1 MTFSLT
7 DTVRDALTSG
17 GIVNGAASALGISAA
32 SASKAMGAAGSVMLA
47 GLANKARDPL
57 ALGEFFNMVQ
67 DPALSSATLDDP
79 ARLLSGAP
87 EATRARELGSRFTSS
102 LFGGRTDDVVA
113 GLARH
118 SGVGT
123 TAAASLMGL
132 AAPLV
137 LRAVGGLVRGSGLTV
152 GSLGQALLGNQ
163 SEIMNAVPPSIANL
177 VGRAQIYDVVREA
190 PPQLPHLSHPAVV
203 EPKRPAWWAIPL
215 ALLPL
220 ALLAW
225 WFLGERR
232 LEKQVDTTTTR
243 YETPAAV
250 ATRTPP
256 ATPPATRPA
265 APAPTTQRAPAPE
278 PTPESKP
285 ATRPEPEVK
294 SVHVAEVNRELR
306 FAENGIESQLLTFLR
321 DKNAKVDDKTWFE
334 FDRLVFDTNAQTLAA
349 GSHEQLENLAAI
361 LKAYPNVHVKIGG
374 YTDNTGDPN
383 ANLKLSQERADNVKK
398 ELVTR
403 GIAGDRIETE
413 GYGEQH
419 PVASNTT
426 EEGRAHN
433 RRIAL
438 RVLQPKS

>member
-32 SASKAMGAAGSVMLA
+32 SASKGLGAAGSAMLA

-67 DPALSSATLDDP
+67 DPALGSSTLDDP
-79 ARLLSGAP
+79 ARLLSGAA
-87 EATRARELGSRFTSS
+87 EATRARDLGSRLMSS
-102 LFGGRTDDVVA
+102 LFGGRTDDVIG

-118 SGVGT
+118 AGIGN

-132 AAPLV
+132 AAPLM
-137 LRAVGGLVRGSGLTV
+137 LRAVGGLVRGGGLTV

-163 SEIMNAVPPSIANL
+163 SEIMNAVPAPLAN
-177 VGRAQIYDVVREA
+177 VIGRAQIYDVAREA
-190 PPQLPHLSHPAVV
+190 APSLPHLSHPAVV
-203 EPKRPAWWAIPL
+203 EARRPAWWAIPL

-225 WFLGERR
+225 WFLGARPEKR
-232 LEKQVDTTTTR
+232 LDTTATR
-243 YETPAAV
+243 SETPAAV
-250 ATRTPP
+250 NTRTPTTPAP
-256 ATPPATRPA
+256 ATKPAPATTPTP
-265 APAPTTQRAPAPE
+265 APAPT
-278 PTPESKP
+278 SKP
-285 ATRPEPEVK
+285 MPRAEPEVK

-306 FAENGIESQLLTFLR
+306 FAENGVEAKLLAFLR
-321 DKNAKVDDKTWFE
+321 DKNAKYDDKNWLE

-361 LKAYPNVHVKIGG
+361 LKAYPNTHIKIGG

-398 ELVTR
+398 ELVAR
-403 GIAGDRIETE
+403 GIPGDRIETE

-419 PVASNTT
+419 AVASNAT
-426 EEGRAHN
+426 EEGRAAN

-438 RVLQPKS
+438 RVLAPKS

>member
-17 GIVNGAASALGISAA
+17 GIVNGAASALGISSA
-32 SASKAMGAAGSVMLA
+32 SASKGLAAAGSAMLA

-57 ALGEFFNMVQ
+57 ALGEFFNMAQ
-67 DPALSSATLDDP
+67 DPALTSSALDDP
-79 ARLLSGAP
+79 ARLLSGAA
-87 EATRARELGSRFTSS
+87 EATRARDLGTRLTSS
-102 LFGGRTDDVVA
+102 LFGGRTEDVVG

-118 SGVGT
+118 AGIGS
-123 TAAASLMGL
+123 TAAASLMSM

-137 LRAVGGLVRGSGLTV
+137 LRAVGGLVRGGGLTV

-163 SEIMNAVPPSIANL
+163 SEIMNAVPPSLAGTI
-177 VGRAQIYDVVREA
+177 GRAQIYDVVREA
-190 PPQLPHLSHPAVV
+190 QPQVPHLPHPAAV
-203 EPKRPAWWAIPL
+203 EPRRPAWWAIPL

-225 WFLGERR
+225 WFLDARRTER
-232 LEKQVDTTTTR
+232 QVDTTASR

-256 ATPPATRPA
+256 SAPPPASKRATPPTPPTPATTPTPQA
-265 APAPTTQRAPAPE
+265 APAQKAQPE
-278 PTPESKP
+278 LKP
-285 ATRPEPEVK
+285 
-294 SVHVAEVNRELR
+294 VHVAEVNRELR
-306 FAENGIESQLLTFLR
+306 FAENGVEAKLLAFLR
-321 DKNAKVDDKTWFE
+321 DKGAKYDDKTWFE

-361 LKAYPNVHVKIGG
+361 LKAYPSVHIKIGG

-398 ELVTR
+398 ELVAR
-403 GIAGDRIETE
+403 GVPGDRIETE

-419 PVASNTT
+419 PVAANTT
-426 EEGRAHN
+426 EEGRAQN

-438 RVLQPKS
+438 RVLPPKS

>member
-17 GIVNGAASALGISAA
+17 GIVNGAASALGISAS
-32 SASKAMGAAGSVMLA
+32 SASKGLGAAGSAMLA

-57 ALGEFFNMVQ
+57 ALGEFFNMAQ
-67 DPALSSATLDDP
+67 DPALASSTLDDP
-79 ARLLSGAP
+79 ARLLSGAA
-87 EATRARELGSRFTSS
+87 EATRARDLGSRLMSS
-102 LFGGRTDDVVA
+102 LFGGRTDDVVS

-118 SGVGT
+118 AGIGN
-123 TAAASLMGL
+123 TAAASLMGV
-132 AAPLV
+132 AAPLL
-137 LRAVGGLVRGSGLTV
+137 LRAVGGLVRGGGLTV

-163 SEIMNAVPPSIANL
+163 SEIMNAVPASMANTI
-177 VGRAQIYDVVREA
+177 GRAQIYDVTREA
-190 PPQLPHLSHPAVV
+190 APTLPHLSHPAVP
-203 EPKRPAWWAIPL
+203 EMRRPAWWAIPL

-225 WFLGERR
+225 WFLGGRP
-232 LEKQVDTTTTR
+232 EKRIEDTATR
-243 YETPAAV
+243 YDTTPAAV
-250 ATRTPP
+250 STRTPKTPAPTTKPAPATAPTTAP
-256 ATPPATRPA
+256 ATPPAPV
-265 APAPTTQRAPAPE
+265 
-278 PTPESKP
+278 SKP
-285 ATRPEPEVK
+285 MPKVEPEVK

-306 FAENGIESQLLTFLR
+306 FAENGVEAKLLAFLR
-321 DKNAKVDDKTWFE
+321 DKGAKYDDKTWFE

-361 LKAYPNVHVKIGG
+361 LKAYPNTHIKIGG

-383 ANLKLSQERADNVKK
+383 ANVKLSQERADNVKK
-398 ELVTR
+398 ELVSR

-426 EEGRAHN
+426 EEGRAAN

-438 RVLQPKS
+438 RVLPPTT